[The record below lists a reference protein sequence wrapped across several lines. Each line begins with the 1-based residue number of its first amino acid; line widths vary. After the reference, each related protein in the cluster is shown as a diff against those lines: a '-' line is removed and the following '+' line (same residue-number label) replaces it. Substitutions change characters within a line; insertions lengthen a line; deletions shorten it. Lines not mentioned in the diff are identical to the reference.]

1 MREIDPAETEKVA
14 MVKED
19 RTEEK
24 ETSREI
30 PWMWLLL

>member
-1 MREIDPAETEKVA
+1 MREIDPAGTEKVA
-14 MVKED
+14 MFNED